1 MDYKDINDRVRDFIL
16 KNNDGST
23 PILDLVCEFCLRSG
37 LPVEMVGDAI
47 SEDQDLTKLIGWN
60 LSNLSNNKTLED
72 F

>member
-47 SEDQDLTKLIGWN
+47 SEDQELTKLIGWN